1 MSVLNNTLKTMF
13 IKGTFAIGAGLLV
26 EFIVDFFTIPILSES
41 GLFGNS
47 KYSNYEI
54 IVYGLSTAGSAAG
67 AMDYFSG
74 SKPLGF
80 SKEYMPYFLGYGMG
94 TALYEHVVA
103 PRIKGINPYKTVY
116 NAIPNVPLL

>member
-13 IKGTFAIGAGLLV
+13 VKGTFAIGAGLLV

-74 SKPLGF
+74 
-80 SKEYMPYFLGYGMG
+80 YGMG

-103 PRIKGINPYKTVY
+103 PRIKGVNPYKTVY

>member
-1 MSVLNNTLKTMF
+1 MSVLNNALKTMF
-13 IKGTFAIGAGLLV
+13 VKTTFAIGAGLAA
-26 EFIVDFFTIPILSES
+26 EFIVDFFTIPILSET
-41 GLFGNS
+41 GLFGTS
-47 KYSNYEI
+47 KYSNYEV
-54 IVYGLSTAGSAAG
+54 IVYALSAAGSAAG

-80 SKEYMPYFLGYGMG
+80 SKEFMPYFLGYGMG

-103 PRIKGINPYKTVY
+103 PHLKGINPYKIVY